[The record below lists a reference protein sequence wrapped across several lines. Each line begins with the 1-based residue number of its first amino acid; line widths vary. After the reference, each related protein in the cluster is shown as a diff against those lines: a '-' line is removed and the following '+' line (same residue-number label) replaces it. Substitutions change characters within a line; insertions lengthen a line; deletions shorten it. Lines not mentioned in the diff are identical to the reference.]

1 MKALTRKLLRDVG
14 NMRGAVFTISLV
26 VAAGIAAF
34 VTLRGTYGSL
44 VATRDRYYSEQRFGD
59 VFIDLERAPQSLADK
74 VEAIPGV
81 ARVYTRIQ
89 GFARVPV
96 AGLPEPA
103 QVRVVSI
110 PDHDL
115 PPLNGIHLL
124 AGRMP
129 SSDRDDEALLSE
141 QFAAGH
147 HVKPGDVLRAVV
159 EGRERN
165 LRITGLAMSP
175 EFVLVIPN
183 GASAPSPDRFAVLW
197 MPQRSVEAAF
207 DMRGAF
213 NSVVLDVTPNAS
225 TDGVVRALDDL
236 FERYGG
242 LGAYG
247 RDHQLS
253 NYFLAQDLAQ
263 LSTLG
268 TIAPTIFLCVAAFL
282 LNVVLSRLI
291 ELDRPQI
298 ATLKALGYS
307 DLEVGIH
314 YLQLTLIITSLGA
327 LVGVAGGSWLGGKMT
342 GVYVPFYRMPGLE
355 FRMDFALVTTSL
367 LVSLTAGLVGSF
379 VSVRRVMLLPPAEAM
394 RPAAPPS
401 YHQGWLGRAITRQL
415 GSSARMVA
423 REISRRPMRTVMSA
437 LGIGAATGIVVV
449 GQHFSDAMTY
459 IVDFYIQAQQRE
471 TIAVEFVDPV
481 EIGAMRA
488 FWTLPGVR
496 DVQWQSMIQVRVR
509 SEHRERTVPLVAH
522 GRRHSLRPLLEAD
535 GREVGIGPG
544 EVLVT
549 DMLAKVLGV
558 KVGDALLIEP
568 LQGDRTPRSL
578 RITGTVS
585 ELVALWVH
593 MYEPDFQS
601 WLGVGPMA
609 TSALL
614 FVDDDKIDDVQAEL
628 IDMPRVSTATRKTLI
643 VDEFRRQQGTTIKKF
658 ALVLTLFAIT
668 ISISVVYNNAR
679 VALSMRGRELASLR
693 VLGFT
698 RGEISAVLIGEL
710 AIQVLLGIPIGL
722 CFGVGLINVMMA
734 ANDPESFRF
743 PTGVSDRSFA
753 FAALVTVVAAIG
765 SALLVRRKLDKLDL
779 IEVLKTRE

>member
-1 MKALTRKLLRDVG
+1 VKALTRKLLRDIG

-44 VATRDRYYSEQRFGD
+44 VATRDRYYAEQRFGE
-59 VFIDLERAPQSLADK
+59 VFLELERAPQTLEDK
-74 VEAIPGV
+74 LEAIPGV
-81 ARVYTRIQ
+81 SRVYTRIQ
-89 GFARVPV
+89 GVARIPLES
-96 AGLPEPA
+96 LPEPA
-103 QVRVVSI
+103 QARVVSI
-110 PDHDL
+110 PDEEL

-141 QFAAGH
+141 QFAERH
-147 HVKPGDVLRAVV
+147 EVKPGQVLRVV
-159 EGRERN
+159 LEGRERN
-165 LRITGLAMSP
+165 LRIVGLAMSP
-175 EFVLVIPN
+175 EFVLVVPN
-183 GASAPSPDRFAVLW
+183 GASAPSPDRFAVVW
-197 MPQRSVEAAF
+197 MPERSLEAAF

-213 NSVVLDVTPNAS
+213 NSVVLALTPQ
-225 TDGVVRALDDL
+225 TPLGRVIRALDDM

-247 RDHQLS
+247 RDRQLS

-263 LSTLG
+263 LATLG

-307 DLEVGIH
+307 ASEVGLH
-314 YLQLTLIITSLGA
+314 YLQLTLIITSIGAVLGTA
-327 LVGVAGGSWLGGKMT
+327 VGSWLGEKMT
-342 GVYVPFYRMPGLE
+342 GIYVPFYRMPGLT
-355 FRMDFALVTTSL
+355 FRMDLQLVGTSL
-367 LVSLTAGLVGSF
+367 LVSLCAGLIGSF

-401 YHQGWLGRAITRQL
+401 YHQGWLGRVITQQL
-415 GSSARMVA
+415 SSATRMIA
-423 REISRRPMRTVMSA
+423 REISRRPLRTVMSA

-449 GQHFSDAMTY
+449 GQHFSDAMAY

-481 EIGAMRA
+481 DISSVRSFAA
-488 FWTLPGVR
+488 LPGVR
-496 DVQWQSMIQVRVR
+496 DVQWQSIVQVRVR
-509 SEHRERTVPLVAH
+509 AEHRERTVALVSH
-522 GRRHSLRPLLEAD
+522 GRRHSLRPLIDAD
-535 GREVGIGPG
+535 GREVAIERG
-544 EVLVT
+544 EVLFT

-558 KVGDALLIEP
+558 KVGDTVIVEP
-568 LQGDRTPRSL
+568 LQGDRTPRPL
-578 RITGTVS
+578 TITGTVS
-585 ELVALWVH
+585 ELVALWIH
-593 MYEPDFQS
+593 MYEPDFEN

-609 TSALL
+609 SSALL
-614 FVDDDKIDDVQAEL
+614 VVDQDKIDAVQAEL
-628 IDMPRVSTATRKTLI
+628 IDMPRVATATRKTLI
-643 VDEFRRQQGTTIKKF
+643 VDEFRKQQGATISTF
-658 ALVLTLFAIT
+658 ALVLTLFAVT
-668 ISISVVYNNAR
+668 ISVSVVYNNAR

-710 AIQVLLGIPIGL
+710 GVQVLLGIPIGL
-722 CFGVGLINVMMA
+722 WFGVQLINVMMA

-743 PTGVSDRSFA
+743 PNQISDRAFA
-753 FAALVTVVAAIG
+753 FASLVTVLAAIG